1 MKSERLTDAQVR
13 ALGWEALVEKL
24 GPTGAL
30 RFSIQT
36 QGGNGDYAELRQRTL
51 GPLSVDQLL
60 ARMRSSSKTARPRPR
75 RRQRP

>member
-36 QGGNGDYAELRQRTL
+36 QGGHGDYVEWRQRTL
-51 GPLSVDQLL
+51 GTLSVDQLL
-60 ARMRSSSKTARPRPR
+60 ARMRSSSKAARPRPR
-75 RRQRP
+75 RKRR

>member
-36 QGGNGDYAELRQRTL
+36 QGGHGDYVEWRQRTL
-51 GPLSVDQLL
+51 GKLTVDELL
-60 ARMRSSSKTARPRPR
+60 ARMRSSSKAIRPRTSRKR
-75 RRQRP
+75 R

>member
-1 MKSERLTDAQVR
+1 VKSERLTDAQVR

-36 QGGNGDYAELRQRTL
+36 QGGHGDYVELRQRTL
-51 GPLSVDQLL
+51 GKFSVDQLL
-60 ARMRSSSKTARPRPR
+60 ARMRSVSKTARPRTR
-75 RRQRP
+75 RKRR

>member
-36 QGGNGDYAELRQRTL
+36 QGGHGHYVEWRQRPL
-51 GPLSVDQLL
+51 GRLSVDQLL
-60 ARMRSSSKTARPRPR
+60 ARMRSSSKTARPRTR
-75 RRQRP
+75 RKQR